1 MAEDLADRDRRLF
14 VPNKNTQIQMF
25 CRYQLIR
32 DYTLK
37 TLRLKIDKW
46 NKLWSSDEQ
55 RALLIKFVESGFT
68 KYVSIVCYHT
78 SAISSDSIQQIV
90 ISQTPGGAIQ
100 IHTDWARYLTNKGV
114 YFIKRENQG
123 IPEPEYGP
131 LLNYRVIESIRLQ
144 GWSQCGLVLGLLRSP
159 KASLEPQG
167 RAQITFRYRRHIYG
181 LNGESR

>member
-1 MAEDLADRDRRLF
+1 MAEDLADRDRRLC
-14 VPNKNTQIQMF
+14 VPNKKTQIQMF

-131 LLNYRVIESIRLQ
+131 LLDYITCGDVHANVIGNYQSSHE
-144 GWSQCGLVLGLLRSP
+144 
-159 KASLEPQG
+159 
-167 RAQITFRYRRHIYG
+167 F
-181 LNGESR
+181 